1 MTLTREVSLQTLA
14 VLDQAETGIERLMGS
29 GQPDQVAVA
38 IRYLLRLLTSSSS
51 RLQVR
56 MALDQQDTDEQ
67 LSPRH
72 SNPSWGADQSRV
84 VGALSSNEFP

>member
-51 RLQVR
+51 RGRCGWHWISRTPMNNCLQGIR
-56 MALDQQDTDEQ
+56 I
-67 LSPRH
+67 H
-72 SNPSWGADQSRV
+72 H
-84 VGALSSNEFP
+84 GALIRAGSLAR